1 MQLIGRFLILMMT
14 GILALGASAV
24 VFSGGV
30 QPGDDDI
37 AYAKRED
44 LDEVELAGDD
54 DDDNSGNSGN
64 SRSGF
69 TSGVNSNDRTGSGH
83 TAVSRDR
90 DRSRGD
96 KTRDWT
102 KDRTNNRTRDR
113 SGNKTNDGSRND
125 SR

>member
-1 MQLIGRFLILMMT
+1 MQLIGRFLILIMA
-14 GILALGASAV
+14 GALAFGASAL
-24 VFSGGV
+24 VFVEGV
-30 QPGDDDI
+30 EKTDNDVAYTKREELDDI
-37 AYAKRED
+37 
-44 LDEVELAGDD
+44 ELVGDD
-54 DDDNSGNSGN
+54 DDGSNSGNSN
-64 SRSGF
+64 SGF

-83 TAVSRDR
+83 TPVSRDR

-113 SGNKTNDGSRND
+113 SGGKTNDRSRND